1 MIEGVVAHDDGAWF
15 VTPFGRLKRADC
27 VLPAGARAT
36 LSLRPEQIAVA
47 RDGDGVA
54 GVVEDVA
61 FRGET
66 TQLRVGV
73 AGRAALR
80 VSASKGEGF
89 QLGESVR
96 LEIAPDAGVLFA
108 ETE

>member
-1 MIEGVVAHDDGAWF
+1 MVRHAFWPLEAR
-15 VTPFGRLKRADC
+15 RLRIA
-27 VLPAGARAT
+27 AGARAT

-66 TQLRVGV
+66 TQLRIGV
-73 AGRAALR
+73 AGGGLARLCQQ
-80 VSASKGEGF
+80 GEGF

-96 LEIAPDAGVLFA
+96 MEIAPDAGVLFA